1 MFDTSAVTAPACGC
15 AIDPGRGPPGLLTQN
30 RVNDRAPHGS
40 SEIAKMRKGKAQDNI
55 QLEHRNPKHSNHEEH
70 CSQNHSNHEE
80 HRSPNHSN
88 HEEHRSPNH
97 SNHEEHRSPNHSNHE
112 EHRSP
117 NHSNHEEHRNPS
129 HSNHEEHRSPNH
141 SNHEEHRSPNPNPNP
156 NQPVIIQPQ
165 DSPVLVFGT
174 QDPKSF
180 KTLKMFLRASD
191 TMKLLLQS
199 LLCCCLLAAVAP
211 GAHSAKLDSSS
222 KMTKRLSIWLQ
233 SRSKRDVSSTSVVS
247 RADSVQFVRPE
258 DVRDTLI
265 PHSSASGS
273 VRVRR
278 SWNTVSQRRP
288 GCALGTCTVHD
299 LAHRIHQLNNKL
311 KIGSAPIDKISP
323 LGYGRR
329 RRSLPERRLALR
341 LGGGGGRAARGGGGA
356 GGGAARGGGGGGSG
370 GGGGAPAFWPVLKH
384 CRCFRLLSKCSQRH
398 TWLWAVGDKHSLGE
412 LSREGGTDLGLAGD
426 GTGQREAADRQLG
439 RACMWGNPHSLR
451 TMGPDTALC
460 LSRRCLEHSSSLFL
474 GLGMCGS
481 VRSSSISASNH
492 PCAAWPEVQTETLCS
507 HTAAST
513 HCIRTDSTLRSHIAV
528 SAHCMGQTLCCAA
541 TLLQVHTAQDRLYAA
556 QPHCSER
563 TLHGTDS
570 MLRSHIAGLITIPP
584 RVVRGRLHSS
594 PSSGALG
601 LLALLLSGWSSCIT
615 CTPGPDPLH
624 LLRAAQ
630 HVQEVCYSPSSH
642 CTPGP
647 DPLQLTSA
655 AVMLRHMERGRRRVR
670 NPDDEEERYPPSEA
684 PAQPQRGAL
693 ISTWG
698 I

>member
-1 MFDTSAVTAPACGC
+1 
-15 AIDPGRGPPGLLTQN
+15 
-30 RVNDRAPHGS
+30 
-40 SEIAKMRKGKAQDNI
+40 
-55 QLEHRNPKHSNHEEH
+55 
-70 CSQNHSNHEE
+70 
-80 HRSPNHSN
+80 
-88 HEEHRSPNH
+88 
-97 SNHEEHRSPNHSNHE
+97 
-112 EHRSP
+112 
-117 NHSNHEEHRNPS
+117 
-129 HSNHEEHRSPNH
+129 
-141 SNHEEHRSPNPNPNP
+141 
-156 NQPVIIQPQ
+156 
-165 DSPVLVFGT
+165 
-174 QDPKSF
+174 
-180 KTLKMFLRASD
+180 
-191 TMKLLLQS
+191 MKLLLQS

-222 KMTKRLSIWLQ
+222 KMTK
-233 SRSKRDVSSTSVVS
+233 
-247 RADSVQFVRPE
+247 
-258 DVRDTLI
+258 
-265 PHSSASGS
+265 SASGS

-570 MLRSHIAGLITIPP
+570 MLRSHIA
-584 RVVRGRLHSS
+584 
-594 PSSGALG
+594 
-601 LLALLLSGWSSCIT
+601 SCIT

-655 AVMLRHMERGRRRVR
+655 AVMLRHMERGRRRVW

-684 PAQPQRGAL
+684 PAQPQRSVLAGAL
-693 ISTWG
+693 CNCSEWREVVLKEPSPVH
-698 I
+698 